1 MLQIMNLITMETPIV
16 SAIIRSFLTAKAQHR
31 EKRKRDVEKASER
44 EREKFVLSIVPDNRC
59 CVSLQN
65 IGESS
70 IIPVEIDIFARAR
83 YPTTLLE
90 LRIQITIIFTTA
102 TNGENGVVGDLRII
116 LRLY

>member
-1 MLQIMNLITMETPIV
+1 MW
-16 SAIIRSFLTAKAQHR
+16 
-31 EKRKRDVEKASER
+31 RDIEKARERRRER
-44 EREKFVLSIVPDNRC
+44 ERERERETEKFVLSIVLDNRC

-70 IIPVEIDIFARAR
+70 IIPVEIDIFTRAH

-90 LRIQITIIFTTA
+90 LRIPITIIFTTA